1 MPRWLAVSHTLHLL
15 ALALWLG
22 GVVMAGIAAA
32 VIFTSLK
39 PLGLAVEG
47 YTVPKEQVWSLL
59 GGFPAARV
67 FAITDMLG
75 LGAAMVAAVTLI
87 GAYASGVGKPWGW
100 SKGHMAVRVI
110 SLSAVLAVFCYQ
122 LMVLA
127 PRMAQALGQ
136 YRAAAAA
143 AHDDEEE
150 EDDEAAVAA
159 AVAAEEVDDDDDN
172 DDEDDDDDDD
182 EPAPPARRSKKSKK

>member
-143 AHDDEEE
+143 AD
-150 EDDEAAVAA
+150 AAKAAAAKAAFDADHPQASAVMTSLAVGLLVCFVAA
-159 AVAAEEVDDDDDN
+159 AW
-172 DDEDDDDDDD
+172 
-182 EPAPPARRSKKSKK
+182 PPRGGGHG